1 MKRTTYILI
10 AALLAGALAICSV
23 IFYLSLYTADWED
36 TFMKI
41 GGSRQTVALP
51 PCRVVKLVSAPVQWK
66 PRNRKGVIEAERMI
80 SFRKVPL
87 EVLPADSASGS
98 LSLAG
103 DMLSFL
109 TVASAGDT
117 AVVTFDFPTEKLEE
131 RFREKNWVKIESE
144 RMQMAIPADV
154 HTVLL
159 SVEGMETDFRGFRRD
174 TLSFRSSELVRM
186 HDCRI
191 AFLYPRSQSLTLN
204 SGEVEDLYL
213 DLDVTHNW
221 GVKVDSFRIGTEH
234 LTGSGHY
241 HNHLQKGECRRVLWT
256 PKDDTASLDVALNET
271 ARIELE

>member
-23 IFYLSLYTADWED
+23 IFYLSLHTADWED

-80 SFRKVPL
+80 SFREVPL

-109 TVASAGDT
+109 TVASVGDT

-131 RFREKNWVKIESE
+131 RFRKKNWVKIESE
-144 RMQMAIPADV
+144 RMRMSIPADV

-159 SVEGMETDFRGFRRD
+159 SVEGMETEFRGFRRD
-174 TLSFRSSELVRM
+174 TLSFRSSESVRM
-186 HDCRI
+186 NDCRI
-191 AFLYPRSQSLTLN
+191 ASLCPRSQSLTLN

-256 PKDDTASLDVALNET
+256 PKDDTASLDVTLNET

>member
-23 IFYLSLYTADWED
+23 IFYLSLHTTDWED

-51 PCRVVKLVSAPVQWK
+51 PCRVVKLVSAPIQWK
-66 PRNRKGVIEAERMI
+66 PRNWKGVIEAERMF
-80 SFRKVPL
+80 SFQKAPL
-87 EVLPADSASGS
+87 TVLPTDSASGS

-117 AVVTFDFPTEKLEE
+117 AVVTFDFPVEKLEE
-131 RFREKNWVKIESE
+131 RFQKKNWVKIESE
-144 RMQMAIPADV
+144 RMRMSIPADV

-159 SVEGMETDFRGFRRD
+159 SVEGMEAEFRGFRRD
-174 TLSFRSSELVRM
+174 TLSFRSSESVRM
-186 HDCRI
+186 NDCRI
-191 AFLYPRSQSLTLN
+191 ASLHPRSQSLTLN

-221 GVKVDSFRIGTEH
+221 GVKVDSCRIGTEH

-256 PKDDTASLDVALNET
+256 PKDDTASLDVTLNET